1 MALKKKNRFLVSIF
15 LISVL
20 LSTLACAI
28 SFNQKNNDELESLQL
43 QLTVQALQNTTAQP
57 VQNQPIQQ
65 PGENSSGQSQSG
77 NNDPEPQA
85 AEEEVVED
93 EIPCNDSHIT
103 GETIKD
109 GTVFEPG
116 EPFTKSWTLRNE
128 GDCDWTG
135 GYALK
140 FVEGSRMGGASSI
153 NVPSVIE
160 PYEDITF
167 QVDLTAP
174 NTPGDYTGVWQLF
187 ADDGEEMG
195 RYWVKITVENPAPA
209 FAVTSVSTN
218 ITNQTF
224 NGACPQAIDV
234 EVYIKVNGAGTISYQ
249 PETSDLGMSP
259 KDTIVYNG
267 AGSKTEFYTW
277 TIQNSG
283 NYWLKVHIPDP
294 NNQTFGPFNMVVN
307 CQ

>member
-1 MALKKKNRFLVSIF
+1 MPSKNKYRFLVSIILAAA
-15 LISVL
+15 LITSM
-20 LSTLACAI
+20 ACAI
-28 SFNQKNNDELESLQL
+28 SFNQGKDEDMERLEMELTLQAIRDAGKQPPQPQNNQSPAD
-43 QLTVQALQNTTAQP
+43 AD
-57 VQNQPIQQ
+57 
-65 PGENSSGQSQSG
+65 SGQSPAQQQESA
-77 NNDPEPQA
+77 PQEA
-85 AEEEVVED
+85 AEVEEED
-93 EIPCNDSHIT
+93 EIPCNDSHII

-116 EPFTKSWTLRNE
+116 EHFTKSWTLRNE

-135 GYALK
+135 AYALK
-140 FVEGSRMGGASSI
+140 FIEGSRMDGASSI
-153 NVPSVIE
+153 SVPSVIE

-174 NTPGDYTGVWQLF
+174 DTPGDYTGVWQLF

-195 RYWVKITVENPAPA
+195 RYWVKITVNNPAPP

-218 ITNQTF
+218 ITNMVF

-234 EVYIKVNGAGTISYQ
+234 EVYIKANGPGTISYQ
-249 PETSDLGMSP
+249 PETSDLGMAP
-259 KDTIVYNG
+259 KDTIVYNS
-267 AGSKTEFYTW
+267 AGTDTEFYTW

-283 NYWLKVHIPDP
+283 NFWLKVHIPDP
-294 NNQTFGPFNMVVN
+294 NNQTFGPFNMTVN

>member
-1 MALKKKNRFLVSIF
+1 MASQKKNRFLVSII
-15 LISVL
+15 LIFAL
-20 LSTLACAI
+20 ITTLACAI

-43 QLTVQALQNTTAQP
+43 QLTVQALQNAAAQP
-57 VQNQPIQQ
+57 VQNQSAQQ
-65 PGENSSGQSQSG
+65 PVENQSGQSQSG
-77 NNDPEPQA
+77 NNAPESQA
-85 AEEEVVED
+85 VEEEVAED
-93 EIPCNDSHIT
+93 EIPCNDSHII

-116 EPFTKSWTLRNE
+116 ETFTKSWTLRNE

-153 NVPSVIE
+153 SVPSVIE

-174 NTPGDYTGVWQLF
+174 DTPGDYTGVWQLF

-218 ITNQTF
+218 ITNKTF
-224 NGACPQAIDV
+224 SGACPQAINV
-234 EVYIKVNGAGTISYQ
+234 EVYIKANGPGTITYQ
-249 PETSDLGMSP
+249 PETSDLGMAP
-259 KDTIVYNG
+259 KDTITFDK
-267 AGSKTEFYTW
+267 AGTDTEFYTW

-283 NYWLKVHIPDP
+283 NFWLKVHIPDP
-294 NNQTFGPFNMVVN
+294 NNQTFGPYNMVVN

>member
-1 MALKKKNRFLVSIF
+1 MASKKRNRFLVSII
-15 LISVL
+15 LISAL
-20 LSTLACAI
+20 ITTLACAV

-43 QLTVQALQNTTAQP
+43 QLTVQALQNAAAQP
-57 VQNQPIQQ
+57 VQNQSAQQ
-65 PGENSSGQSQSG
+65 PAENQSGQSQSG

-85 AEEEVVED
+85 MEEDVVED
-93 EIPCNDSHIT
+93 EIPCNDSHII

-116 EPFTKSWTLRNE
+116 ETFTKSWTLRNE

-140 FVEGSRMGGASSI
+140 FIEGSRMGGASSVS
-153 NVPSVIE
+153 VPSVIE

-174 NTPGDYTGVWQLF
+174 DTPGDYTGVWQLF

-195 RYWVKITVENPAPA
+195 RYWVKITVKNPAPA

-224 NGACPQAIDV
+224 NGACPQAINV
-234 EVYIKVNGAGTISYQ
+234 EVYIKVNGAGTITYQ
-249 PETSDLGMSP
+249 PETSDLGMAP
-259 KDTIVYNG
+259 MDTITFDK
-267 AGSKTEFYTW
+267 AGTDTEFYTW

-283 NYWLKVHIPDP
+283 NFWLKVHIPDP

>member
-1 MALKKKNRFLVSIF
+1 MASKKRNRFLVSIF

-43 QLTVQALQNTTAQP
+43 QLTVQALQNAAAQP

-267 AGSKTEFYTW
+267 TGSKTEFYTW